1 MFGWMKKKNYLITYD
16 IIKAYTITRN
26 CRATIGAKNPS
37 QAYEKLSEQHHPW
50 VVDVRD
56 IAEID

>member
-1 MFGWMKKKNYLITYD
+1 MFDWMKKRNYLITYD

-26 CRATIGAKNPS
+26 CRAIIGARNPS
-37 QAYEKLSEQHHPW
+37 QAYEKLSKRHDPW

-56 IAEID
+56 ISEID